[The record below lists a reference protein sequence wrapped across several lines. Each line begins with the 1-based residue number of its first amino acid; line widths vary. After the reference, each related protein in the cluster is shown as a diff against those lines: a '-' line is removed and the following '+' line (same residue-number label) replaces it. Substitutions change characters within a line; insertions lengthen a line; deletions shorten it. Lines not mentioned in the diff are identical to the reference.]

1 MLSQNLSQTYLEEDR
16 NFLEEI
22 SPKSSSLKDLRV
34 LVVDDSDDCSYV
46 MEFVLSDHQA
56 QTKTAASVD
65 EAIEA
70 IKEWKPNIVISDI
83 RMPDKD
89 GYSLIRSVRKK
100 EAIDGG
106 FLPAVALTS
115 YRDTEVLSKA
125 INAGFQEVIRKPFE
139 PDELVAI
146 LVKLTQGT

>member
-1 MLSQNLSQTYLEEDR
+1 MVSQNLSQTYLEEDR
-16 NFLEEI
+16 NFSEEI
-22 SPKSSSLKDLRV
+22 SPKSSSLKNLRV

-46 MEFVLSDHQA
+46 MKLVLSDHQA

-83 RMPDKD
+83 RMPGKD

-106 FLPAVALTS
+106 FIPAVALTS
-115 YRDTEVLSKA
+115 YGDTEVLSKA

-146 LVKLTQGT
+146 LVKLTRGT